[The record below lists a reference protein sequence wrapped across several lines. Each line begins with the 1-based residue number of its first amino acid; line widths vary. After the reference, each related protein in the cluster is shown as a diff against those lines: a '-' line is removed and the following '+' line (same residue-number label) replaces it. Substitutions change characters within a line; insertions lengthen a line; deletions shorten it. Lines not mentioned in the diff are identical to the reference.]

1 VSDSSRPFG
10 QAKYQVR
17 FDWGAAGAERILPGA
32 HVVVVVDVL
41 SFTTAVVAAV
51 EHGVAIAPWPWND
64 PQGAAAL
71 AERLGGVV
79 AGRRGEP
86 GPSLSPTSFTG
97 REAFDELD
105 GPVVLPSPNGG
116 ALAAALAGRGVVVLA
131 GALRNRTAVAEHLLA
146 LQEERGERTIVAIVA
161 AGERTHPADGSDAEA
176 GAIADEPIRFAIED
190 QLAAG
195 AIVDALVGLGIDHTS
210 PEAAVACA
218 AFEGLRHAATHLI
231 GASGSAV
238 ELVEQGYRADVR
250 FATERDVSEVV
261 PELRDGVFRA

>member
-1 VSDSSRPFG
+1 MIDSSTPFG

-51 EHGVAIAPWPWND
+51 EHGVAIAPWPWGD
-64 PQGAAAL
+64 PRGAAAL

-116 ALAAALAGRGVVVLA
+116 ALAASLAGRGTVVLA
-131 GALRNRTAVAEHLLA
+131 GALRNRTAVAERILA

-161 AGERTHPADGSDAEA
+161 AGERTQTAEGSGAEA
-176 GAIADEPIRFAIED
+176 GAGADEPIRFAIED

-195 AIVDALVGLGIDHTS
+195 AIVDALIGLGIDHTS

-238 ELVEQGYRADVR
+238 DLVEQGFRADVR
-250 FATERDVSEVV
+250 FATERDVSHVV

>member
-1 VSDSSRPFG
+1 MSDSSAPFG

-32 HVVVVVDVL
+32 HVLVVVDVL
-41 SFTTAVVAAV
+41 SFTTTVVAAA
-51 EHGVAIAPWPWND
+51 ERGVPVAPWPAD
-64 PQGAAAL
+64 DAAGAAAL

-79 AGRRGEP
+79 AGRRGEA
-86 GPSLSPTSFTG
+86 GPTLSPTSFNG
-97 REAFDELD
+97 AEAVDGLD
-105 GPVVLPSPNGG
+105 GPVVIPSPNGG
-116 ALAAALAGRGVVVLA
+116 AIAARLAERDVVVLA
-131 GALRNRTAVAEHLLA
+131 GALRNRTAVAQRVLA

-161 AGERTHPADGSDAEA
+161 AGERESPA
-176 GAIADEPIRFAIED
+176 GAGEAIRFAIED

-218 AFEGLRHAATHLI
+218 AFEGLRHATTHLI

-238 ELVEQGYRADVR
+238 ELVEQGFRADVR
-250 FATERDVSEVV
+250 FASERDASRVV
-261 PELRDGVFRA
+261 PELRGGVFLG

>member
-1 VSDSSRPFG
+1 MSDSGTPFG

-41 SFTTAVVAAV
+41 SFTTTVVAAV
-51 EHGVAIAPWPWND
+51 EHGVAIAPWPWDD
-64 PQGAAAL
+64 PHGASAL

-116 ALAAALAGRGVVVLA
+116 ALAASLAGRGVVVFA
-131 GALRNRTAVAEHLLA
+131 GALRNRTAVAEHIL
-146 LQEERGERTIVAIVA
+146 GA
-161 AGERTHPADGSDAEA
+161 AGGA
-176 GAIADEPIRFAIED
+176 G
-190 QLAAG
+190 
-195 AIVDALVGLGIDHTS
+195 
-210 PEAAVACA
+210 
-218 AFEGLRHAATHLI
+218 
-231 GASGSAV
+231 
-238 ELVEQGYRADVR
+238 
-250 FATERDVSEVV
+250 
-261 PELRDGVFRA
+261 

>member
-1 VSDSSRPFG
+1 M
-10 QAKYQVR
+10 
-17 FDWGAAGAERILPGA
+17 
-32 HVVVVVDVL
+32 L

-51 EHGVAIAPWPWND
+51 EHGVAIAPWPWGD
-64 PQGAAAL
+64 PRGAAAL

-116 ALAAALAGRGVVVLA
+116 ALAASLAGRGVVVLA
-131 GALRNRTAVAEHLLA
+131 GALRNRTAVAEHILA

-161 AGERTHPADGSDAEA
+161 AGERTNAAERSDAEA
-176 GAIADEPIRFAIED
+176 GAGADEPIRFAIED

-250 FATERDVSEVV
+250 FATERDVSQVV